1 MAPFFLAWMP
11 QGDEHGQSGDD
22 LHGGVRGPSSI
33 AVEKGGRAVKRQ
45 NKLQVKCGTVEVT
58 VTEYVPVVL
67 VAVLV
72 LGAIAF
78 CWIVYSS

>member
-1 MAPFFLAWMP
+1 M
-11 QGDEHGQSGDD
+11 
-22 LHGGVRGPSSI
+22 
-33 AVEKGGRAVKRQ
+33 KRQ

-58 VTEYVPVVL
+58 VTEYVSCVL

-78 CWIVYSS
+78 CWIVWRS